1 MGNTKI
7 NQLPL
12 YTGNT
17 SGAFFIMNN
26 SGETSTY
33 KVTRETLFDSY
44 TDSIFIQTGSFWNT
58 TNDIGITGSLKIS
71 GSLNINNLKVGQP
84 TEDVRNLVFGFNS
97 FRSGSYNNCIGIGN
111 AVLTQMESG
120 SANIGIG
127 NLSLFSLVSG
137 SANIAIGYNAGLQ
150 ITGSHNITI
159 GDYSGL
165 LEKGDD
171 NFYLNSYYRNTLNE
185 SRSGSLMY
193 GKFNLTGANQT
204 LRINAQTTISYV
216 MNLEK
221 QDPLPTGTT
230 GSLAVSG
237 SSLYFH
243 NGTDWKMVSLVP

>member
-26 SGETSTY
+26 SGETTTY
-33 KVTRETLFDSY
+33 KVTKETLFES
-44 TDSIFIQTGSFWNT
+44 SSCIFTQTESFWNT
-58 TNDIGITGSLKIS
+58 TNNVGITGSLQIS
-71 GSLNINNLKVGQP
+71 GSLNINNVNVGRP
-84 TEDVRNLVFGFNS
+84 TSSPLNLVFGYNS
-97 FRSGSYNNCIGIGN
+97 FRSGSYTNCIGIGN
-111 AVLTQMESG
+111 GVLVNMESG

-127 NLSLFSLVSG
+127 NLSLLSLVSG

-165 LEKGDD
+165 LEKGDS

-193 GKFNLTGANQT
+193 GKFDLTGSNQT

-221 QDPLPTGTT
+221 QDLLPIGTT